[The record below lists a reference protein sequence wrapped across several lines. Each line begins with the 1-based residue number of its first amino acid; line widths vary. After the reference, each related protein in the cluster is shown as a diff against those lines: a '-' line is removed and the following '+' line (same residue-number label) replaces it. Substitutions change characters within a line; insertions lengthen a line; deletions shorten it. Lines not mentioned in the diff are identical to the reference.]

1 MSAQDRKNQGDVR
14 RFIRSQLGE
23 ARFGLKA
30 EADRKI
36 PARLETDLLRSS
48 AGNFLFVRTAI
59 DAIAS
64 GQLSFDHIQ
73 NLPPGLSSLYE
84 IFFRRLFPNPA
95 KDYSQ
100 ARRVLETI
108 VAAREPLST
117 GQIAATTPLGPEDQL
132 LGIFLPFAP
141 LFPRF

>member
-23 ARFGLKA
+23 APFRLKA
-30 EADRKI
+30 EAARKI

-48 AGNFLFVRTAI
+48 AGNFLFVRTAL

-73 NLPPGLSSLYE
+73 TLPPGLSSLYE

-100 ARRVLETI
+100 ARRRFENILG
-108 VAAREPLST
+108 ALPP
-117 GQIAATTPLGPEDQL
+117 ATAEG
-132 LGIFLPFAP
+132 
-141 LFPRF
+141 